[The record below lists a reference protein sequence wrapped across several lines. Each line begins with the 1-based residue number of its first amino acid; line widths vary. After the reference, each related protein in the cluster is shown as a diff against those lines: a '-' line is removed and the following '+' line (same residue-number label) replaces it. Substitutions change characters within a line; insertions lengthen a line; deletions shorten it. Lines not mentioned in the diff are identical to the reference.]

1 MSWDRS
7 LVHQDF
13 GATGKHSASSDIAKQ
28 YAGLEEN
35 GGSRVDDGEGWREIK
50 RDSPPKNAAEYEA
63 LVKKYAAAGFDV
75 KAIDMDGDDFT
86 HSNIAI
92 KPSDFKGDSGPSK
105 PTEMSPK
112 LAHAKARVQQ
122 HEEDIVTGK
131 YTSDLYDM
139 DYRPDGAQ
147 SFLNRY
153 KEKLGPQLEN
163 GNYHEKKY
171 SENVGEMRHQATTNS
186 SKVASGA
193 NDNSVDASYYAR
205 TGRDNRIRR

>member
-13 GATGKHSASSDIAKQ
+13 GATGKYSASNAIAQ
-28 YAGLEEN
+28 EYAGLEED

-92 KPSDFKGDSGPSK
+92 KPSDFTPKGSNK
-105 PTEMSPK
+105 PTELSPN

-122 HEEDIVTGK
+122 HEEDILTGK
-131 YTSDLYDM
+131 YTADLYDM
-139 DYRPDGAQ
+139 NYRPDGAQ

-153 KEKLGPQLEN
+153 KEKLGTQLEN

-171 SENVGEMRHQATTNS
+171 AENVNEERHQATTNS

-193 NDNSVDASYYAR
+193 NDNSVDTGYYAR
-205 TGRDNRIRR
+205 TGRDNRVRR